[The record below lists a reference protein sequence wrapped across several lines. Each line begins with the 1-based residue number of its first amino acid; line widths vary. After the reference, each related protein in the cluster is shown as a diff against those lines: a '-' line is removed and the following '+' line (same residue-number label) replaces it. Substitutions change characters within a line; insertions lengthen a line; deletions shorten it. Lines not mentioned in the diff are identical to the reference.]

1 MTGVAKDYSRSGAKE
16 AKWKIGSFVKN
27 IDGFGQALPSF
38 NLKGETKVNT
48 VFGGTITVLILSLTV
63 TYAILK
69 CIQLLNRENPT
80 INDYPIE
87 EYFGVAET
95 VNLNEIEFKFAFSYR
110 NRETHSLVD
119 DPRYVKYIVRKT
131 GIRNGTEY
139 EELLPFHKCTDDDYA
154 GFYPPAKNSVD
165 DVKEIRSDPTKNIF
179 CLDEY
184 PDDLVVGGDKAIT
197 EWT

>member
-1 MTGVAKDYSRSGAKE
+1 M
-16 AKWKIGSFVKN
+16 
-27 IDGFGQALPSF
+27 
-38 NLKGETKVNT
+38 
-48 VFGGTITVLILSLTV
+48 LILSLTV

-119 DPRYVKYIVRKT
+119 DPSYVKYIVRKT

-154 GFYPPAKNSVD
+154 GFYPVAKNSESPL
-165 DVKEIRSDPTKNIF
+165 KAIREDPKKSLY
-179 CLDEY
+179 CLDDY
-184 PDDLVVGGDKAIT
+184 KDFLIGGDSMSD
-197 EWT
+197 E